1 MKIVIINFFFL
12 FITKTISFNI
22 NFNNDKPLRKNEISH
37 LDNKNIKNLEKLFYL
52 RNNKYSPFKKFINS
66 KYKND
71 NVNITELLEELNNE
85 FINNMDI
92 DKENLKL
99 FEEAFNNTNNIIE
112 NNIFNEITKKYEE
125 IKDNDI
131 FENFKKSDTYLR
143 NKYIKNNDIK
153 KVQEIQENIE
163 NNEIIKRMKNYAKD
177 GQTKIV
183 FPGIIL
189 KKISDETEDNDNDI
203 DNEDMND
210 DEDIFENFRK
220 SAVYQ
225 QKKSVK
231 DDLGLEH
238 SFEVIENSKY
248 NFSNIG
254 GYEKIKEELYQ
265 VLDILKNKQK
275 YNKFDIRIPRG
286 LIFEGPPGNG
296 KTLLA
301 KGFCGEAKMSFI
313 PVSGSEFTE
322 KYVGVGA
329 SRIRELFKIAREK
342 SPCIIFIDEIDA
354 LARKRG
360 NDMGNSNSEKDQT
373 LNQLLI
379 NMDGFENKD
388 NIFIIAS
395 TNRLDL
401 LDDALLRPGRMDK
414 KIYIGNPDS
423 KTRKNILNIHL

>member
-1 MKIVIINFFFL
+1 MKIAIINFFFL

-131 FENFKKSDTYLR
+131 FENFKKSDTYLK

-183 FPGIIL
+183 FP
-189 KKISDETEDNDNDI
+189 
-203 DNEDMND
+203 
-210 DEDIFENFRK
+210 
-220 SAVYQ
+220 
-225 QKKSVK
+225 
-231 DDLGLEH
+231 
-238 SFEVIENSKY
+238 
-248 NFSNIG
+248 
-254 GYEKIKEELYQ
+254 
-265 VLDILKNKQK
+265 
-275 YNKFDIRIPRG
+275 
-286 LIFEGPPGNG
+286 
-296 KTLLA
+296 
-301 KGFCGEAKMSFI
+301 
-313 PVSGSEFTE
+313 
-322 KYVGVGA
+322 
-329 SRIRELFKIAREK
+329 
-342 SPCIIFIDEIDA
+342 
-354 LARKRG
+354 
-360 NDMGNSNSEKDQT
+360 
-373 LNQLLI
+373 
-379 NMDGFENKD
+379 
-388 NIFIIAS
+388 
-395 TNRLDL
+395 
-401 LDDALLRPGRMDK
+401 
-414 KIYIGNPDS
+414 
-423 KTRKNILNIHL
+423 